1 MRTPWVLVFLLGTA
15 PMRLEG
21 QEGGIQFLSRTE
33 ASAAFTNADAEAY
46 YVRLQLGEMRA
57 KTGLR
62 LRGMDLVRARGA
74 TERTYAAATEDF
86 TGRERAVLRQA
97 IAAMQPVI
105 RAHAPLYARM
115 PWSFIKIKPTI
126 EGGLPFT
133 WGNSIVLPDIELRA
147 IVNKDAN
154 EHFDQPSELWSF
166 LLHEQTHVLQRET
179 PQLFV
184 SLYTDV
190 FGFHQ
195 ARVPLPDSVRAR
207 SIIDPDA
214 PFAEWIYPLGSGTTQ
229 HWVLPM
235 VELRELNHPKMPAD
249 FSVVALRV
257 HKVAGNQWAIDDDR
271 STAKQV
277 DLASLAEY
285 MDAFPVKDLAFHP
298 GEIAGGMLGELLS
311 GASKDN
317 PQHELWAK
325 TERWAERALR

>member
-1 MRTPWVLVFLLGTA
+1 MRTGWVLAFLLGTA
-15 PMRLEG
+15 PMSIEG

-33 ASAAFTNADAEAY
+33 ASAAFTNGDAEAY
-46 YVRLQLGEMRA
+46 YARLQLGEMRA
-57 KTGLR
+57 KTGLP
-62 LRGMDLVRARGA
+62 LKNMDLAAARGA

-86 TGRERAVLRQA
+86 TERERAALRQA

-105 RAHAPLYARM
+105 RAQAPLYARV

-133 WGNSIVLPDIELRA
+133 WANSIVLPDIELRA
-147 IVNKDAN
+147 IVSKDAN
-154 EHFDQPSELWSF
+154 EKFDRPSELWSF

-184 SLYTDV
+184 GLYTDV

-195 ARVPLPDSVRAR
+195 AKVPLPDSVRAR

-214 PFAEWIYPLGSGTTQ
+214 PIAEWIYPLGNATTQ
-229 HWVLPM
+229 IWVLPM
-235 VELRELNHPKMPAD
+235 VELRELNDPKMPAD
-249 FSVVALRV
+249 FRVVALPV
-257 HKVAGNQWAIDDDR
+257 HKVAGNQWAIDDSQ
-271 STAKQV
+271 STAKQA

-298 GEIAGGMLGELLS
+298 GEIAGGMLGEILS
-311 GASKDN
+311 GAPKEN
-317 PQHELWAK
+317 PQNELWAK